1 MEMSLN
7 VSPLKQEFSIGKLTL
22 RNRTVMAPMTRL
34 KAPGHVVDENTR
46 DHYLQRAKGGIG
58 LIVTEGLAINGSG
71 HGFDGVPALYGE
83 YSESWRSLVNEIQ
96 QAGAKIIAQLWHV
109 GSQRMPSTGPDQQAP
124 IYGPSAVVYSEGATL
139 PSVMGDTDIDDVI
152 SDYVQAALT
161 AKDVG
166 FDGIEIHAAH
176 GYLIDQFFWDKTNT
190 RTDKFGG
197 ESIKER
203 TTFAA
208 KLICQVREAVG
219 PDFPIFFRL
228 SQWKVGYYE
237 AKTVQNETELSDLLL
252 PLVNAGVDVFH
263 ASARRW
269 WQSEFEGS
277 ELSYAGWIKKI
288 TQKPV
293 VAVGSVGVDNPFQ
306 ALEVEQAN
314 SSSEEEQVKGFN
326 LLAEHLSMGEFDLV
340 AVGRAALADC
350 EFANKLLN
358 NRVNEINP
366 FAGDTHIPY
375 KN

>member
-1 MEMSLN
+1 M
-7 VSPLKQEFSIGKLTL
+7 
-22 RNRTVMAPMTRL
+22 
-34 KAPGHVVDENTR
+34 
-46 DHYLQRAKGGIG
+46 
-58 LIVTEGLAINGSG
+58 
-71 HGFDGVPALYGE
+71 
-83 YSESWRSLVNEIQ
+83 
-96 QAGAKIIAQLWHV
+96 
-109 GSQRMPSTGPDQQAP
+109 
-124 IYGPSAVVYSEGATL
+124 
-139 PSVMGDTDIDDVI
+139 
-152 SDYVQAALT
+152 
-161 AKDVG
+161 
-166 FDGIEIHAAH
+166 
-176 GYLIDQFFWDKTNT
+176 
-190 RTDKFGG
+190 
-197 ESIKER
+197 
-203 TTFAA
+203 
-208 KLICQVREAVG
+208 
-219 PDFPIFFRL
+219 